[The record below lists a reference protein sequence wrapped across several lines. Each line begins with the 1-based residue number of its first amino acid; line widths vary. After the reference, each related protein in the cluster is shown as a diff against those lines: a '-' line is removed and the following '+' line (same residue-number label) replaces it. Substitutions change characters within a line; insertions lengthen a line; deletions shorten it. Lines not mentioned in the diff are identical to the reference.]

1 MNDYRLGYEYY
12 KEACAKHGLQPIN
25 FHYFILN
32 LSEEQLEQFNAN
44 AIARLKGGTNEYAVV
59 S

>member
-1 MNDYRLGYEYY
+1 MNVYRLGYEHY
-12 KEACAKHGLQPIN
+12 KEACTKHDLQPIN

-32 LSEEQLEQFNAN
+32 LSEEQLEQYNAS
-44 AIARLKGGTNEYAVV
+44 AIARLKGGTNEYTVV

>member
-1 MNDYRLGYEYY
+1 MNNYRLGYDYY
-12 KEACAKHGLQPIN
+12 KKACIKYGLQPIN

-32 LSEEQLEQFNAN
+32 LSDEQLEQYNAN
-44 AIARLKGGTNEYAVV
+44 AMVRLKGGTNDHAVV